1 MTRRDPATAAKRRA
15 RALPPGSLLEGLA
28 PHLRRTVGVAGER
41 LELQSNDERL
51 LSLAEELFARYGP
64 PLEEA
69 REPLV
74 LRVLLN
80 EPEAPAPLYPR
91 PLYRTQAHLFALAL
105 GPHDSGSADLH
116 TGFAFAVV
124 SPALLADRWRL
135 QRQLLATLGLALLG
149 VARGHVPLHCA
160 ALTRDGRSVLVHGPS
175 GTGKSTLAYA
185 AARRGYQV
193 VSEDAVHVSGAR
205 EPRVWGV
212 PWQFQLMPDAARF
225 FPELEGLEPRLQPNG
240 KLKLE
245 LDLEAMRPGSVAPSA
260 PLGPSLLLQ
269 RRPGPT
275 RVERLAY
282 QAAAELVEPAWPWQ
296 VGWTAAHEQRLEA
309 LLRAGVY
316 RFASGAAPE
325 ELVDALDAFWEERE
339 AHGER

>member
-1 MTRRDPATAAKRRA
+1 PGDLLARGAAVGAPGGGHGGGVRGRRVVQRVPGAARLPHARVELHHEPRAVVLPGPLRHPAALPGADGAGGAAAGGDRVLRRAGGAAARPRHDGRAGVTRRDPATAAKRRA

-28 PHLRRTVGVAGER
+28 PHLRRTVRVAG
-41 LELQSNDERL
+41 
-51 LSLAEELFARYGP
+51 
-64 PLEEA
+64 
-69 REPLV
+69 EPLV

-205 EPRVWGV
+205 E
-212 PWQFQLMPDAARF
+212 
-225 FPELEGLEPRLQPNG
+225 
-240 KLKLE
+240 
-245 LDLEAMRPGSVAPSA
+245 
-260 PLGPSLLLQ
+260 
-269 RRPGPT
+269 
-275 RVERLAY
+275 
-282 QAAAELVEPAWPWQ
+282 
-296 VGWTAAHEQRLEA
+296 
-309 LLRAGVY
+309 
-316 RFASGAAPE
+316 
-325 ELVDALDAFWEERE
+325 
-339 AHGER
+339 